1 MESYFNML
9 ESCWLVRKYF
19 FLQISIVSVG
29 LQQGSALSPF
39 LFVLMDVLSEEIRN
53 EELWEMLYADNLIIT
68 TWDPL

>member
-68 TWDPL
+68 TLDPL